1 MAGGGGTACKDV
13 HTLVPGT
20 WVAWH
25 RERRLQV
32 GRRLLT
38 LRGEVPLD
46 DPVASSSSRGPF
58 QGTEGGRNSEIGR
71 GRQGT
76 RAKELGGF

>member
-1 MAGGGGTACKDV
+1 M
-13 HTLVPGT
+13 
-20 WVAWH
+20 
-25 RERRLQV
+25 

-71 GRQGT
+71 GRQET